1 VDGRERRAADPG
13 PAEEVQPA
21 DGRPGVHDRGD
32 VREAHGRGQ
41 ESREREAQA
50 DSAQGRP
57 RRVRVHRRLRRAGAR
72 RDAGRVRAEVTTRV
86 CNRTGCYRYV
96 LFRALF
102 NDAPTFINSREA

>member
-1 VDGRERRAADPG
+1 
-13 PAEEVQPA
+13 
-21 DGRPGVHDRGD
+21 
-32 VREAHGRGQ
+32 
-41 ESREREAQA
+41 
-50 DSAQGRP
+50 
-57 RRVRVHRRLRRAGAR
+57 VRVHRRLRRAGAR